1 MTEDMEESFYLPLDL
16 DNPFKEFC
24 AYLDS
29 KEQLSSRTFSFDELD
44 FAGKFLVD
52 RDVVTKCMNDNQEYK
67 IEGKQPILTF
77 SPKRLPFQVKHIKI
91 N

>member
-67 IEGKQPILTF
+67 IEDCLNYALT
-77 SPKRLPFQVKHIKI
+77 KKV
-91 N
+91 